1 MKYPQHYRPNPVTAG
16 LTYRFAIVASVLM
29 LVHVTLE
36 GGLSLPTLIRVT
48 GPAIAVIAIV
58 AAGCIAGA
66 RLASDRFVILGPRAR
81 TQEGSS

>member
-1 MKYPQHYRPNPVTAG
+1 MKYPQRYRPNPITTG
-16 LTYRFAIVASVLM
+16 LTYLFAIVASVLM

-48 GPAIAVIAIV
+48 GPAITVIAIV

-66 RLASDRFVILGPRAR
+66 GLASGRFVIIGPRAR
-81 TQEGSS
+81 IQEGSS